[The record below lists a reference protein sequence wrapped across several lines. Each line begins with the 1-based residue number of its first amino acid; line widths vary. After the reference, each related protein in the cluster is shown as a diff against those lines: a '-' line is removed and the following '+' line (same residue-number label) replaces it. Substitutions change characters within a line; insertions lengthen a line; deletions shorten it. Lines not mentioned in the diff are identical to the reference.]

1 MYESFGWM
9 SKFVDPEYKYHLT
22 IGKLWMGQAL
32 RFVDADIIP
41 FDLQAYMKQVKEYFD
56 RFEKKYRTMLEPR
69 SISLGNT

>member
-1 MYESFGWM
+1 
-9 SKFVDPEYKYHLT
+9 
-22 IGKLWMGQAL
+22 MGQAL